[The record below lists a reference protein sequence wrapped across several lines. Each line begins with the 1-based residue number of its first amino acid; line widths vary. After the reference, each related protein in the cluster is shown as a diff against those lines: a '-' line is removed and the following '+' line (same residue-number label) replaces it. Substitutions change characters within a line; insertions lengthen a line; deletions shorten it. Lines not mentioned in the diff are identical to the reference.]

1 MDEMLDIYDVD
12 GRHLGVRERAAI
24 HRDGDWHR
32 VFHSWVARRDD
43 QGRDWLLFQ
52 RRGARKP
59 TFPLYLAV
67 TVGGHYRAGENVED
81 GLREVREE
89 LGLELEF
96 DELVPCGRR
105 RIEARWQNLVD
116 REIAD
121 TFVYVSERPL
131 ASYPVMR
138 PEVAD
143 LVAVPVAAGLALFAG
158 QQDHVQAY
166 TSDGPCTITLAD
178 FVPHHEEQFT
188 NALQLARLVLNGVH
202 NPVVD
207 QEIQR

>member
-1 MDEMLDIYDVD
+1 MGEMLDIYDID
-12 GRHLGVRERAAI
+12 GRHVGVRERAAV
-24 HRDGDWHR
+24 HQDGDWHR
-32 VFHSWVARRDD
+32 VFHCWVARRDD
-43 QGRDWLLFQ
+43 RGRDWLLFQ

-67 TVGGHYRAGENVED
+67 TVGGHYRAGESVED
-81 GLREVREE
+81 GLRELREE
-89 LGLELEF
+89 LGLELGF
-96 DELVPCGRR
+96 DELVPCGRY
-105 RIEARWQNLVD
+105 RIEARWRELVD

-158 QQDHVQAY
+158 QRGRVQAY
-166 TSDGPCTITLAD
+166 ASDGPCAITLAD

-188 NALQLARLVLNGVH
+188 NALQLARLVLNGER
-202 NPVVD
+202 NTVVD
-207 QEIQR
+207 QELQR